1 MGLCPLRESTQER
14 KEGETCGSVPI
25 EAEHTG
31 KEGGEGRL
39 RGEGGGGVDS
49 NMRGQGGVR
58 LGEADGSSTA
68 PG

>member
-39 RGEGGGGVDS
+39 RREGGGGGGR
-49 NMRGQGGVR
+49 RGRGGGGGV
-58 LGEADGSSTA
+58 GG
-68 PG
+68 GGGM

>member
-39 RGEGGGGVDS
+39 RREGGGG
-49 NMRGQGGVR
+49 
-58 LGEADGSSTA
+58 LIAI
-68 PG
+68 